1 MWKTILISFLLFMVA
16 FIFGRIENKLTKL
29 NRLNELERRMKNGK
43 KN

>member
-1 MWKTILISFLLFMVA
+1 MWKTILISFILFIVA
-16 FIFGRIENKLTKL
+16 FIFGRLETKL